1 MIPIYAILV
10 DYNQPLD
17 QSPSYQAL
25 NRQKDIIT
33 IVCDNSTNVEI
44 DQAQVQKD
52 GNVYLSMH
60 GNRGLP
66 KAYNRALDH
75 IEEENPIMEG
85 FVMLFDD
92 DTEIPDAY
100 FDCVRKAIQKEDA
113 DIYLPLITDER
124 PDLGY
129 LSPSIL
135 RDVYMHRTKDPW
147 SLTAEEICGI
157 NSGMVIRLSLFANY
171 RYNEDLFLDHV
182 DHDFIRTMRKRKTK
196 INIMNTELHQHFSA
210 FETDGTKAINR
221 FSILKKDMREF
232 YKETLKGRIFCE
244 YVLLRR
250 RASIFYYTK
259 DIRIWFR

>member
-100 FDCVRKAIQKEDA
+100 FECARKMIEADDA
-113 DIYLPLITDER
+113 DIYLPLVVDGHPEQ
-124 PDLGY
+124 GY
-129 LSPSIL
+129 LSPSIMKE
-135 RDVYMHRTKDPW
+135 VYMHRSKDPF
-147 SLTAEEICGI
+147 SLSQKDLCGI
-157 NSGMVIRLSLFANY
+157 NSGMLIRLSLFAEY
-171 RYNEDLFLDHV
+171 RYNEDLFLDCV
-182 DHDFIRTMRKRKTK
+182 DHDFIRSMRHLDARIKV
-196 INIMNTELHQHFSA
+196 MDTELEQQFSA
-210 FETDGTKAINR
+210 FEPDGKKAIQR
-221 FSILKKDMREF
+221 FRMFKKDIKEF
-232 YKETLKGRIFCE
+232 YKGTFKGRLYCA
-244 YVLLRR
+244 YVILRHK
-250 RASIFYYTK
+250 ASIFLHTK
-259 DIRIWFR
+259 DWGIWVQ